1 MEITQFQLDAL
12 REIGNIGA
20 GHAATALSILLQRRI
35 DMSVPEVWA
44 IPFEQVSTI
53 VGQLDMP
60 QATIY
65 VKVEGE
71 ALGKAVFFFPVE
83 SAEIVV
89 QALFGTNEPLDI
101 STNEMAQSALMEVG
115 NILVSSFIMALTQF
129 SGIPLHPSVPALAVD
144 MIGASLDAIFLEEGM
159 LEDIVLFID
168 TQLTGIPKIE
178 GQFIFLPDEDS
189 LEKMLGAMG
198 LSTTTTL

>member
-12 REIGNIGA
+12 REIGNIGS
-20 GHAATALSILLQRRI
+20 GHAATALSTLLQRRI
-35 DMSVPEVWA
+35 NMSVPEVWA
-44 IPFEQVSTI
+44 VPFEQLSAI

-71 ALGKAVFFFPVE
+71 APGKAVFFFPVE
-83 SAEIVV
+83 SAEIMV
-89 QALFGTNEPLDI
+89 QTLLGSNEPLDLY
-101 STNEMAQSALMEVG
+101 TDEMAQSALKEVG
-115 NILVSSFIMALTQF
+115 NILVSSFVMALTQF

-144 MIGASLDAIFLEEGM
+144 MIGASLDAIFLEDGM
-159 LEDIVLFID
+159 LDDTVLFID

-178 GQFIFLPDEDS
+178 GQFIFLPDEGS
-189 LEKMLGAMG
+189 LKKLLGAMG
-198 LSTTTTL
+198 L

>member
-12 REIGNIGA
+12 REIGNIGS
-20 GHAATALSILLQRRI
+20 GHAATALSTLLQRRI
-35 DMSVPEVWA
+35 NMSVPEVWA
-44 IPFEQVSTI
+44 VPFEQVSVI

-71 ALGKAVFFFPVE
+71 APGKAVFFFPVE
-83 SAEIVV
+83 SAEIMV
-89 QALFGTNEPLDI
+89 QTLLGSNEPLDLY
-101 STNEMAQSALMEVG
+101 TDEMAQSALKEVG
-115 NILVSSFIMALTQF
+115 NILVSSFVMALTQF

-144 MIGASLDAIFLEEGM
+144 MIGASLDAIFLEEGT
-159 LEDIVLFID
+159 LDDTVLFID

-178 GQFIFLPDEDS
+178 GQFIFLPDEGS
-189 LEKMLGAMG
+189 LKKLLGAMG
-198 LSTTTTL
+198 L

>member
-12 REIGNIGA
+12 REIGNIGS
-20 GHAATALSILLQRRI
+20 GHAATALSTLLQRRI
-35 DMSVPEVWA
+35 DMSVPKVWA
-44 IPFEQVSTI
+44 IPFEKISEIIGQVDT
-53 VGQLDMP
+53 P

-71 ALGKAVFFFPVE
+71 APGKAVFFFPVE

-89 QALFGTNEPLDI
+89 QALFGTDQPMDI
-101 STNEMAQSALMEVG
+101 YSDEMAQSALKEVG

-129 SGIPLHPSVPALAVD
+129 SGIPLQPSVPALAVD
-144 MIGASLDAIFLEEGM
+144 MIGASLEAIFLEEGTLDDM
-159 LEDIVLFID
+159 VLFID

-178 GQFIFLPDEDS
+178 GKFIFLPDEGS
-189 LEKMLGAMG
+189 LQKLLGAMG
-198 LSTTTTL
+198 L